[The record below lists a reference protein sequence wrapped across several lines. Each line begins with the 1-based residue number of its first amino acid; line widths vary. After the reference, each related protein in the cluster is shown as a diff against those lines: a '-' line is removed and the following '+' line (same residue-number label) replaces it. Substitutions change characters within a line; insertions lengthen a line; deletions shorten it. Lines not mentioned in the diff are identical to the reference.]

1 MKEPIVKEGFCC
13 VLAGFLAFFLMVI
26 GWPYLALV
34 VIAAAMYP
42 LTTIAV
48 TATLIATRGEL

>member
-1 MKEPIVKEGFCC
+1 MKEGFCC
-13 VLAGFLAFFLMVI
+13 VLAGFLAFFQMVI